1 MRATGWISS
10 EIANFDGT
18 LDDLKNLYYTDRDRN
33 LECSQTHTHDPK
45 NSFHEALYDKN
56 TEKSVLHY
64 SYLHNAIHKN
74 DIEMTKWLLEQDCL
88 TTKYAHEYAAKN
100 GTKYGAT
107 DYIIHRE
114 TTENGTKK
122 GIGMHIGSLLF
133 HQIAKHHFFQDQSSD
148 YRVDPKKLID
158 MFDLLPETCYMV
170 PVIEKKYRAMTS
182 ADGSRLDLL
191 SPATPSCMDVTN
203 TELWSIL
210 ESNEDFIL
218 YQRIEPQNEQEKLA
232 NYCVIALKEYPES
245 TVVHQDIS
253 YPISLRRNY
262 YSDEIRIVK
271 KPIQVC

>member
-1 MRATGWISS
+1 MI
-10 EIANFDGT
+10 
-18 LDDLKNLYYTDRDRN
+18 KYTWGGAQ
-33 LECSQTHTHDPK
+33 ECPFQNREVDPR
-45 NSFHEALYDKN
+45 Y
-56 TEKSVLHY
+56 
-64 SYLHNAIHKN
+64 
-74 DIEMTKWLLEQDCL
+74 
-88 TTKYAHEYAAKN
+88 N
-100 GTKYGAT
+100 GYKYGAT
-107 DYIIHRE
+107 DYIIYRE
-114 TTENGTKK
+114 TQEN

-158 MFDLLPETCYMV
+158 MFDLRPETCYRV

-203 TELWSIL
+203 TELWSVL

-218 YQRIEPQNEQEKLA
+218 YQRIAPQNEQEKLA
-232 NYCVIALKEYPES
+232 NYCVIVLKENPDS
-245 TVVHQDIS
+245 TVVYQDIS